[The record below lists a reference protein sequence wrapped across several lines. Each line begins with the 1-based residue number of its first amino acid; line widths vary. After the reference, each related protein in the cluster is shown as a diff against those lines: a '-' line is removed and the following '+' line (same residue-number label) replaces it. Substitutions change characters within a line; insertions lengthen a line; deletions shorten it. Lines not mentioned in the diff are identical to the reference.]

1 MGGVHEPPPT
11 PLTIPLGSETAE
23 RGFSPL
29 HRSRRTN
36 MGGNSF
42 PGHGHGRQVSVS
54 LDETLAEV
62 VGGI

>member
-1 MGGVHEPPPT
+1 
-11 PLTIPLGSETAE
+11 
-23 RGFSPL
+23 
-29 HRSRRTN
+29 